1 MMSLDTLPDIPKL
14 YTALA
19 EWLACLIY
27 ILSLKKRISGLR
39 LAAIMGV
46 GLFVQCGVNY
56 IAGVMHPFLWLGWML
71 MAFVA
76 MFALIFFCCNL
87 SIRDVGFFA
96 IRAFIIA
103 EFAASFEWQIYVFF
117 ARFGMNSKL
126 WAGLFL
132 LITYGVVFLAFYF
145 IERNHIPQNG
155 RLNVHWK
162 ELWSS
167 ILVGVVVFL
176 MSNISFVYQNT
187 PFSGTMGNEI
197 LYIRTL
203 VDFIGIV
210 MLYAQLEQIREAH
223 LRYELEGMDN
233 LLRKQYEQY
242 RLSKENDE
250 LISQKYHDLKHQIAI
265 IRSEND
271 PEKREVYLREMD
283 NAIRKHEAEN
293 KTGNTVLDTV
303 LFGKALYCSEHGIN
317 FTCMADGTL
326 LNFMEVM
333 DICVIIGNA
342 LDNAIES
349 VEKLKELEKRLI
361 TMSVSSKNDFIILK
375 FDNYYESTL
384 EMEDGLP
391 VTTKTNAA
399 YHGYG
404 IKSIRQVVE
413 KYGGSLTIH
422 GEDNWFSLRILFPM
436 QEK

>member
-1 MMSLDTLPDIPKL
+1 
-14 YTALA
+14 
-19 EWLACLIY
+19 
-27 ILSLKKRISGLR
+27 
-39 LAAIMGV
+39 
-46 GLFVQCGVNY
+46 
-56 IAGVMHPFLWLGWML
+56 
-71 MAFVA
+71 
-76 MFALIFFCCNL
+76 
-87 SIRDVGFFA
+87 
-96 IRAFIIA
+96 
-103 EFAASFEWQIYVFF
+103 
-117 ARFGMNSKL
+117 
-126 WAGLFL
+126 
-132 LITYGVVFLAFYF
+132 
-145 IERNHIPQNG
+145 
-155 RLNVHWK
+155 
-162 ELWSS
+162 
-167 ILVGVVVFL
+167 
-176 MSNISFVYQNT
+176 
-187 PFSGTMGNEI
+187 
-197 LYIRTL
+197 
-203 VDFIGIV
+203 
-210 MLYAQLEQIREAH
+210 
-223 LRYELEGMDN
+223 
-233 LLRKQYEQY
+233 
-242 RLSKENDE
+242 
-250 LISQKYHDLKHQIAI
+250 
-265 IRSEND
+265 
-271 PEKREVYLREMD
+271 MD